1 MTSPTPLYIPLVLGA
16 FALLLSIPS
25 SHTILTY
32 HIVAAILCYL
42 SFLACI
48 FINIAQYAA
57 HHQKQEK
64 QEKQEKQARQAVQN
78 SKVSGDPEL
87 STAFR
92 RCIHRHFAAQH
103 AIAFCD
109 IGLLFAAATLATGM
123 YWAYHA
129 WGAAW
134 IWEPRLTGMLL
145 MTFFFLSW
153 RLSCGILGPETT
165 QNIRYTAPL
174 LILGLPSMFF
184 THFAIR
190 LMGGIHPSSVAES
203 GANFDSIATTATIA
217 DAEIAI
223 AVALF
228 LIRTKRYEIQFTKL
242 RTKPNIMP

>member
-48 FINIAQYAA
+48 FINVAQYAA
-57 HHQKQEK
+57 HRRKQG
-64 QEKQEKQARQAVQN
+64 KQARQAVQN
-78 SKVSGDPEL
+78 SKVSCDSEL
-87 STAFR
+87 STVFHR
-92 RCIHRHFAAQH
+92 RIHRHFAAQH

-153 RLSCGILGPETT
+153 RLSCCILGPETT
-165 QNIRYTAPL
+165 QNIHYTAPL

-184 THFAIR
+184 THFATR

-203 GANFDSIATTATIA
+203 GANFDSLATTAEIA
-217 DAEIAI
+217 IAEIAI

-228 LIRTKRYEIQFTKL
+228 LIRAKRYEIQFTKL
-242 RTKPNIMP
+242 KTKQNIMQ

>member
-57 HHQKQEK
+57 RHPKQEK
-64 QEKQEKQARQAVQN
+64 QAVQN
-78 SKVSGDPEL
+78 SKVSSDPEL

-92 RCIHRHFAAQH
+92 RCIHQHFAAQH

-109 IGLLFAAATLATGM
+109 VGLLFAAATLATGM

-153 RLSCGILGPETT
+153 RLSCCILGPETT

-217 DAEIAI
+217 IAEIAI

-228 LIRTKRYEIQFTKL
+228 LIRTKRYEIQFAKLKTKQ
-242 RTKPNIMP
+242 NIMQ